1 MERAWRTD
9 KALGW
14 IRVDV
19 GEGGAR
25 EDCQTIGSCRE
36 ILFGYTW

>member
-14 IRVDV
+14 IRVGV

-25 EDCQTIGSCRE
+25 GELGGIVKQ
-36 ILFGYTW
+36 